1 MQPNT
6 LSIHYSIKD
15 NDQDV
20 LLDQSRVVVPKKKGY
35 HRIVDAFEKTIVKIF
50 TGDRHE

>member
-1 MQPNT
+1 MHPNT
-6 LSIHYSIKD
+6 LSIHYTIKD

-35 HRIVDAFEKTIVKIF
+35 HRIVDAFGKTIVKIF